1 MKELDI
7 TKILD
12 EVDNVLKKM
21 YTALYMEHNEYFG
34 QFSREYK
41 MYCRQKSIEASENIN
56 DIALTLALIDMTR
69 LKEKLR
75 TSEENFNNNRFNDI
89 SYVFY
94 NKGQNKVLFITVE
107 NKIVTKIY
115 KTDNKK
121 EIIYLLSIDIINS
134 IIWNIIKDNY
144 ADSQFVYYDEDT
156 VKAEECLYNS
166 IFNNLDDYIREYYES
181 NKIENKFIKLLDSNE
196 YKAWLNKI

>member
-1 MKELDI
+1 MKRLDI

-21 YTALYMEHNEYFG
+21 YTALYMESNEYLG
-34 QFSREYK
+34 QFTREYR
-41 MYCRQKSIEASENIN
+41 MYCRQNSITASENID
-56 DIALTLALIDMTR
+56 DIVLTLALIDMTR

-89 SYVFY
+89 SYAFY
-94 NKGQNKVLFITVE
+94 SKEQNKVLFITVE
-107 NKIVTKIY
+107 NGIVTKFY
-115 KTDNKK
+115 KTDDNK

-156 VKAEECLYNS
+156 IKTEECLYNS

-181 NKIENKFIKLLDSNE
+181 NKIKDKFIKLLDSDE